1 MKYLKIALV
10 LLIVMPFAGHAQDSD
25 TQEQKTKDKPQR
37 AAFQSD
43 WLINN
48 PTNIV
53 NTKNT
58 FEFSIQHR
66 FGTMNGGNNDLIGIW
81 APSNIR
87 LGFNYTITDRINLG
101 FGTTKDN
108 RLQDFNLKVALLR
121 QTRSGSMPISLTYYG
136 NMAIDARSADNFFH
150 STDRFSYF
158 NSVIIARRFSPAVS
172 LQLVPSFSHY
182 NLVDTGMKNDQLA
195 VAFGGRVKVGS
206 TMAILFDYSQPL
218 TQDTDNPGLSLA
230 LEISTGSHA
239 FQIFVGNYKGIV
251 PQKNYLFNPN
261 KLANGDILI
270 GFNITRLWNF

>member
-1 MKYLKIALV
+1 MKYYRIVLVV
-10 LLIVMPFAGHAQDSD
+10 LLLLPYLGVSQD
-25 TQEQKTKDKPQR
+25 TEEEVKKDKPQR

-48 PTNIV
+48 PTNII

-66 FGTMNGGNNDLIGIW
+66 FGTVNGGTNDLIGIW

-87 LGFNYTITDRINLG
+87 LGFNYTVTDRVNLG

-108 RLQDFNLKVALLR
+108 RLQDFNLKVAVLR

-136 NMAIDARSADNFFH
+136 NMAIDARSSDNFYH

-158 NSVIIARRFSPAVS
+158 NSIIIARRFSPNVS
-172 LQLVPSFSHY
+172 IQVIPSFSHF
-182 NLVDTGMKNDQLA
+182 NLVDSNMKNDQLA
-195 VAFGGRVKVGS
+195 VALGGRVKVSS
-206 TMAILFDYSQPL
+206 TMAILVDYSQPL
-218 TQDTDNPGLSLA
+218 SQDTDNPGLSLA

-239 FQIFVGNYKGIV
+239 FQVFVGNYKGIV
-251 PQKNYLFNPN
+251 PQQNYMFNPN
-261 KLANGDILI
+261 RLADGDILI